1 MDKQLQLSKCERE
14 IGRQSGKEKGQ
25 RGIWACLLSPL
36 LAGIG
41 ASFMAFTSLA
51 ARQSKST
58 EVKATCV
65 GVGSVLGAWH
75 SVSCLCPLPYDLLS
89 VNKELKSIGLHFV
102 FSVFICLSLALSF
115 SIWLSLTL
123 LCFSLCISLSLHSI
137 FTAHWFHFCTQQFRN
152 KISPRCKLKLQCNW
166 LIHAYITSPVTHCPY
181 YQDTAIAPRGSVHC
195 FQLDFV

>member
-1 MDKQLQLSKCERE
+1 MCGSRE
-14 IGRQSGKEKGQ
+14 
-25 RGIWACLLSPL
+25 C
-36 LAGIG
+36 AGG
-41 ASFMAFTSLA
+41 
-51 ARQSKST
+51 
-58 EVKATCV
+58 
-65 GVGSVLGAWH
+65 WH

-115 SIWLSLTL
+115 SICLSLTL

-181 YQDTAIAPRGSVHC
+181 YRTRPSHPEEVCIVFSWISFKFWFFTPRADGNSLNSIQHWGLLEMHC
-195 FQLDFV
+195 LFQY

>member
-1 MDKQLQLSKCERE
+1 
-14 IGRQSGKEKGQ
+14 
-25 RGIWACLLSPL
+25 
-36 LAGIG
+36 
-41 ASFMAFTSLA
+41 MAFTSLA

-65 GVGSVLGAWH
+65 GEGRSVLKGAWH
-75 SVSCLCPLPYDLLS
+75 SVSCVCALPYDLLS

-102 FSVFICLSLALSF
+102 FSIFSCLPSLPLSLCLSPSAF
-115 SIWLSLTL
+115 V

-166 LIHAYITSPVTHCPY
+166 LIHAYITSAV
-181 YQDTAIAPRGSVHC
+181 APLPSALTVRIRISQPEEVCAVFSWISLRFWSRRQQFQFNSDLLKVHC
-195 FQLDFV
+195 LFCCASNIIYLFSSE

>member
-1 MDKQLQLSKCERE
+1 MDKQLQLSKCERVRRRE
-14 IGRQSGKEKGQ
+14 KGKEQGKK
-25 RGIWACLLSPL
+25 GIWARLLSPL

-65 GVGSVLGAWH
+65 GEGRSVCKGAWH
-75 SVSCLCPLPYDLLS
+75 SVSCLCALPYDLLS

-102 FSVFICLSLALSF
+102 FSIFSCLALSPSRSAFLHLPF
-115 SIWLSLTL
+115 SRIV

-137 FTAHWFHFCTQQFRN
+137 FTAH
-152 KISPRCKLKLQCNW
+152 
-166 LIHAYITSPVTHCPY
+166 
-181 YQDTAIAPRGSVHC
+181 
-195 FQLDFV
+195 

>member
-14 IGRQSGKEKGQ
+14 RERERGKEQGKK
-25 RGIWACLLSPL
+25 GIWARLLSPL
-36 LAGIG
+36 LTGIG

-65 GVGSVLGAWH
+65 GEGRSVLKGAWH
-75 SVSCLCPLPYDLLS
+75 SVSCVCALPYDLLS

-102 FSVFICLSLALSF
+102 FSIFSCLPSLPLSLCLSPSAF
-115 SIWLSLTL
+115 V

-137 FTAHWFHFCTQQFRN
+137 FTAH
-152 KISPRCKLKLQCNW
+152 
-166 LIHAYITSPVTHCPY
+166 
-181 YQDTAIAPRGSVHC
+181 
-195 FQLDFV
+195 

>member
-1 MDKQLQLSKCERE
+1 MDKQLQLSKCER
-14 IGRQSGKEKGQ
+14 GRRRVRRREKRKEQGKK
-25 RGIWACLLSPL
+25 GIWARLLSPL

-65 GVGSVLGAWH
+65 GEGRSVCQGAWH
-75 SVSCLCPLPYDLLS
+75 SVSCLCALPYDLLS

-102 FSVFICLSLALSF
+102 FSIFSCLPSLSPFLSRSAFLHLPF
-115 SIWLSLTL
+115 SRIV

-137 FTAHWFHFCTQQFRN
+137 FTAH
-152 KISPRCKLKLQCNW
+152 
-166 LIHAYITSPVTHCPY
+166 
-181 YQDTAIAPRGSVHC
+181 
-195 FQLDFV
+195 